1 MSNQSLTMIQ
11 EIENEAQQIQKNYEL
26 KVETYKKELES
37 KHDQF
42 IQKRINEDNI
52 ELNELKHKLEHEV
65 EQAQENLKQT
75 EEDYRQK
82 TDAILNQDKER
93 YIDQII
99 QTLMHTF
106 TKAE

>member
-1 MSNQSLTMIQ
+1 MSNQSLKMIQ

-26 KVETYKKELES
+26 KVEAYKKELES

-42 IQKRINEDNI
+42 IQKRINEDDI
-52 ELNELKHKLEHEV
+52 EFKELKHKLEHEV
-65 EQAQENLKQT
+65 EQAEENLKQT

-82 TDAILNQDKER
+82 TDAILNSDKER

-99 QTLMHTF
+99 QTLMNTF